1 MNLSFKHS
9 GRLGDIIYSLPLV
22 RKMAEIHG
30 KSVDY
35 YVCNDVS
42 ARLGMDVFHP
52 SLDVMVN
59 ADLFGYIEPLLSAQ
73 PYIKKIS
80 HIAELEVPPD
90 AIDLDRFKSSGLNL
104 KAGSTY
110 AWYRKAFGVAFPLE
124 EPWLFVDRQWQSV
137 TPDTDLGVSV
147 LISRTTRF
155 CNTKI
160 NYSFLDQIEGV
171 NFVGMRYEY
180 DDFITRHTLKKV
192 RYLMVQS
199 AFELASLMLRAK
211 IFIGNQS
218 SNFAIAEGL
227 KVTRALEAFEPVPVA
242 TPVGGVCFEY
252 INTKF
257 LVAFLSNVL
266 NMQLDAPEDIQGG
279 DYYDSIKPQDG
290 YVVPLKQRLKNFLG
304 IAKKRRY

>member
-1 MNLSFKHS
+1 
-9 GRLGDIIYSLPLV
+9 
-22 RKMAEIHG
+22 
-30 KSVDY
+30 
-35 YVCNDVS
+35 
-42 ARLGMDVFHP
+42 
-52 SLDVMVN
+52 
-59 ADLFGYIEPLLSAQ
+59 
-73 PYIKKIS
+73 
-80 HIAELEVPPD
+80 
-90 AIDLDRFKSSGLNL
+90 L
-104 KAGSTY
+104 KAGLTY

-137 TPDTDLGVSV
+137 TPDTELGVSV

-180 DDFITRHTLKKV
+180 DDFITRHALKKV
-192 RYLMVQS
+192 RYLMVQN
-199 AFELASLMLRAK
+199 AFELASLMLRTK

-290 YVVPLKQRLKNFLG
+290 YVVPLKQRLKNYLG